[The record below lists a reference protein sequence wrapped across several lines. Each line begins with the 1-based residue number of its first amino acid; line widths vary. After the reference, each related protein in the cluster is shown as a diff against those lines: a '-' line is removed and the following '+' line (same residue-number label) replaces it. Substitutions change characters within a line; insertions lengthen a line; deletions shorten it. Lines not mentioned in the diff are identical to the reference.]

1 LVAHSNSFDFVFYIG
16 IALGDYMIVFD
27 VGNTDTVVGFFEGAD
42 LKHKFRIRS
51 LKSENSVFF
60 EYRILNFMLENSIEK
75 STIKQAVISSV
86 VPLLTPFFSNFCEKF
101 LNIKALVV
109 QPAKSGL
116 LKVNI
121 DIPDELGS
129 DLFLNAL
136 SAYTEYKSSCLV
148 VDFGTA
154 LTFTL
159 VDEFGVIQGVSIVPG
174 LNTAM
179 KSLFSETSLLPE
191 VRLDRPATIIGKNT
205 LHSIKSGIYY
215 GYESLVRGMVKKI
228 TEEFGAEVKVLA
240 TGGLSGVIE
249 ELEDIFDGYYPA
261 LTLKGM
267 YYYGEAHK

>member
-1 LVAHSNSFDFVFYIG
+1 
-16 IALGDYMIVFD
+16 MIVFD
-27 VGNTDTVVGFFEGAD
+27 VGNTDTVVGFFEGPE

-60 EYRILNFMLENSIEK
+60 EYRILNFMLENSIDK
-75 STIKQAVISSV
+75 TTLKKAVVSSV

-109 QPAKSGL
+109 QPGRSDL
-116 LKVNI
+116 LRVNI
-121 DIPDELGS
+121 DIPEELGS
-129 DLFLNAL
+129 DLYLNAL
-136 SAYTEYKSSCLV
+136 TAFTEQKTDCLV

-159 VDEFGVIQGVSIVPG
+159 IDASGTIQGVSIVPG

-191 VRLDRPATIIGKNT
+191 VRLDRPATVVGKNT
-205 LHSIKSGIYY
+205 LHSIKSGIYF
-215 GYESLVRGMVKKI
+215 GYESLVRGMVHKI
-228 TEEFGAEVKVLA
+228 QTEFGKEIKVLA
-240 TGGLSGVIE
+240 TGGLSGVIT
-249 ELEDIFDGYYPA
+249 ELADLFLGYYPD

-267 YYYGEAHK
+267 YYYGQAQR

>member
-1 LVAHSNSFDFVFYIG
+1 
-16 IALGDYMIVFD
+16 MIVFD
-27 VGNTDTVVGFFEGAD
+27 VGNTDTVVGFFEGAE

-101 LNIKALVV
+101 LNVKALVV
-109 QPAKSGL
+109 QPGKSSL

-121 DIPDELGS
+121 DIPEELGS

-136 SAYTEYKSSCLV
+136 TAFTEHKTDCLV

-159 VDEFGVIQGVSIVPG
+159 VDANGVIQGVSIVPG

-191 VRLDRPATIIGKNT
+191 VRLDRPNTVLGKNT
-205 LHSIKSGIYY
+205 LHSIKSGIYF
-215 GYESLVRGMVKKI
+215 GYESLVRGMVQKMASEYGKDL
-228 TEEFGAEVKVLA
+228 TVLA
-240 TGGLSGVIE
+240 TGGLSGVIK
-249 ELEDIFDGYYPA
+249 ELEDLFVGYYPE

-267 YYYGEAHK
+267 FYYGEAYK